1 MNRKKE
7 PTRPIPAGPR
17 PTGPKAFDRGPLV
30 PGAVAVLTALAVAG
44 CSSGSS
50 SPSSSSAA
58 ASSASSASASSAS
71 SPATSASSAAGG
83 SASPGGPGGSNQ
95 LQADYQKVIR
105 NVLPSVVQITTS
117 VGLGSGIVYDDKGD
131 IVTNAHVVGTATTF
145 AVTLAG
151 STKPL
156 DATLVATY
164 PDSDLA
170 VIRLS
175 SPPDGLR
182 PAAFGDSTKVEL
194 GQITLAMGSPL
205 GLASSVTQGIVS
217 ATGRTVTEPRGE
229 GSPGAVIGN
238 MVQTSAAINPGN
250 SGGALVNLDSQ
261 VIGINT
267 LAATEPEANG
277 AAAPGI
283 GFAIPASTVT
293 SIADQLIKDGKV
305 TNSGRAALGI
315 SAATYFDQNFRPAG
329 AVVVTVVAG
338 GPAASAGIQAGDVI
352 TKIGDTPVD
361 SLNSLT
367 GALASLAPGSKAA
380 VTYSRDGRSATVD
393 VTLGTLGT
401 P

>member
-1 MNRKKE
+1 M
-7 PTRPIPAGPR
+7 
-17 PTGPKAFDRGPLV
+17 
-30 PGAVAVLTALAVAG
+30 AG

-50 SPSSSSAA
+50 SSSGTA
-58 ASSASSASASSAS
+58 SASASSSPSTAS
-71 SPATSASSAAGG
+71 GSAKPSAAQPTSG
-83 SASPGGPGGSNQ
+83 NQ
-95 LQADYQKVIR
+95 LQDAYQKVIVD
-105 NVLPSVVQITTS
+105 VLPSVVQITTGGS
-117 VGLGSGIVYDDKGD
+117 LGSGIVYDDKGD
-131 IVTNAHVVGTATTF
+131 IVTNAHVVGSATTF
-145 AVTLAG
+145 AVTLIN

-156 DATLVATY
+156 DATLVGSY

-175 SPPDGLR
+175 SPPSGLR
-182 PAAFGDSTKVEL
+182 PAVFGDSGKVQL

-205 GLASSVTQGIVS
+205 GLAGSVTQGIVS
-217 ATGRTVTEPRGE
+217 ATGRTVSEPQVS

-283 GFAIPASTVT
+283 GFAIPASTIT
-293 SIADQLIKDGKV
+293 NIADQLIKQGKV
-305 TNSGRAALGI
+305 TNSGRAALGVTART
-315 SAATYFDQNFRPAG
+315 SFNEQFQPVG
-329 AVVVTVVAG
+329 AVIVAVSPG
-338 GPAASAGIQAGDVI
+338 GPAASAGLQPGDVI

-361 SLNSLT
+361 SLNALT
-367 GALASLAPGSKAA
+367 TALASLTPGSKVT
-380 VTYSRDGRSATVD
+380 VTYTRDGNSQTAE
-393 VTLGTLGT
+393 VTLGTLET